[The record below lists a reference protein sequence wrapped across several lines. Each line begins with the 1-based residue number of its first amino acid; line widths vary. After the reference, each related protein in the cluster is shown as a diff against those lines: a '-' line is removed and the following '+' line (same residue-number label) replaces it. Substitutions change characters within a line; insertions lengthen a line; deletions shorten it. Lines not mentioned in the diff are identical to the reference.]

1 MKLCGHTMGTPDK
14 DIFEAI
20 SFFAE
25 LGLDGI
31 EVRCADNGQMD
42 IETITDDLTG
52 KLLDLLIMVR
62 QLAREKKQFD
72 IADSI
77 RDELAGMHI
86 VLEDHPQGT
95 IWKKKAS

>member
-1 MKLCGHTMGTPDK
+1 MGMKLCGHTMGTPDK

-42 IETITDDLTG
+42 IETITDDE
-52 KLLDLLIMVR
+52 V
-62 QLAREKKQFD
+62 AR
-72 IADSI
+72 IADHAKS
-77 RDELAGMHI
+77 EGVA
-86 VLEDHPQGT
+86 V
-95 IWKKKAS
+95 ASGVVKSR